1 MTRGLT
7 EAWRRYCKEVEDVP
21 LSVFAG
27 WVQLEQAK
35 ARDEKLAQ
43 DGVTTIGSEG
53 DPGGVNGD
61 DA

>member
-1 MTRGLT
+1 MTQDLT
-7 EAWRRYCKEVEDVP
+7 EAWRRYCKEMEDVP

-43 DGVTTIGSEG
+43 DGVTTIGSED
-53 DPGGVNGD
+53 DPGD
-61 DA
+61 ERD